1 MVAVEGGSIA
11 LLLAKYAL
19 YAVSQCAALQLP
31 RIGEIRLDGMVLGF
45 TVAVTVATGILFG
58 LLPSLQVSRRD
69 LTVELRESGAGAERG
84 ASARARILGIHARG
98 GIVVGQI
105 SLAIVLLIG

>member
-19 YAVSQCAALQLP
+19 YAVRHFAALQLP

-58 LLPSLQVSRRD
+58 LFPSLQVSRRD
-69 LTVELRESGAGAERG
+69 LTVEFPESGAGAEGG
-84 ASARARILGIHARG
+84 AAARATRPGIHARG
-98 GIVVGQI
+98 ELIVGK
-105 SLAIVLLIG
+105 